1 MVIIMKIIISEKQEK
16 IIKNYELINFIID
29 EILNQKNVC
38 EYKEMGY
45 YGWNKFFN
53 DVINESIIKLD
64 ELSDDIDTK
73 MSIFRFLTND
83 SEHIKKFYDK
93 KIKKCK
99 NGKG

>member
-1 MVIIMKIIISEKQEK
+1 
-16 IIKNYELINFIID
+16 
-29 EILNQKNVC
+29 
-38 EYKEMGY
+38 MGY